1 MRKRLLQ
8 GPMTLLLSSTGAH
21 HLHKIPGITLE
32 HLHCRVKQGTSERL
46 TQSASISEPRW
57 TREVWHFD
65 MVVLAT

>member
-46 TQSASISEPRW
+46 TQSASISEPR
-57 TREVWHFD
+57 
-65 MVVLAT
+65 